1 MAEEE
6 RFGFSAIN
14 ASRCL
19 CSALRARAAEK
30 HGAQKGN
37 DRGGLLR
44 FARKAARCLP
54 FRAFTGCPKLP
65 LATGRQPFE
74 SLPMTAKKQTP
85 MGSVFLAE
93 EERFGFDPV
102 ASICLS
108 SGLHKSGRDQNTGSP
123 KAQHRCPLGGLRI
136 SSDDSKQNGHR
147 MVSILFG
154 GGGEIR
160 TLERLMTV
168 TRFPIVRPRPN

>member
-1 MAEEE
+1 VKRTE

-65 LATGRQPFE
+65 LATGRQPFSGIHRMPE
-74 SLPMTAKKQTP
+74 IA
-85 MGSVFLAE
+85 
-93 EERFGFDPV
+93 FGNRS
-102 ASICLS
+102 A
-108 SGLHKSGRDQNTGSP
+108 T
-123 KAQHRCPLGGLRI
+123 LRI
-136 SSDDSKQNGHR
+136 SSDDGKKQTPRVHSLKETQVFSRETQTGQKRNRGWG
-147 MVSILFG
+147 SILGFFV
-154 GGGEIR
+154 
-160 TLERLMTV
+160 LLRL
-168 TRFPIVRPRPN
+168 